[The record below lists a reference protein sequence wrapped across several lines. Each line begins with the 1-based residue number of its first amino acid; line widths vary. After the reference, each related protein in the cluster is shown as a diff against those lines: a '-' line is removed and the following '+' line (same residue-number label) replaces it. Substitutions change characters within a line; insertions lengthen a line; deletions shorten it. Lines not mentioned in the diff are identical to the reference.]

1 MVMEYRE
8 LMANAAKIFNDRN
21 ALYGDMRVC
30 LDRTA
35 QIATLITGI
44 HLTPHDV
51 ALVLHALKL
60 ARLGNDRS
68 NEENYVD
75 GINYYAF
82 AGELISAQHEHA
94 ALNTA
99 IEQSVSDE
107 LEKLRA
113 TVNPA
118 HLDTHY

>member
-1 MVMEYRE
+1 MEYRQ
-8 LMANAAKIFNDRN
+8 LMSNAAKIFNERN
-21 ALYGDMRVC
+21 ALYGDMKIC
-30 LDRTA
+30 LDRTS

-60 ARLGNDRS
+60 ARLGNDRA

-82 AGELISAQHEHA
+82 AGELISVQ
-94 ALNTA
+94 N
-99 IEQSVSDE
+99 EQASLQEAFVKSVDAE
-107 LEKLRA
+107 LTELRDA
-113 TVNPA
+113 VEPR
-118 HLDTHY
+118 HPDTHY